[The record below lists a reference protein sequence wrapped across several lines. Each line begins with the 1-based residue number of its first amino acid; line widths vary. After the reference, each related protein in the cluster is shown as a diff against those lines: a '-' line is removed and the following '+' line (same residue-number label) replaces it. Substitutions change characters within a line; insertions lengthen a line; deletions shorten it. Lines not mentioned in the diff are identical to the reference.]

1 MTRRERLIENY
12 EDALFSLLM
21 DEVAESEG
29 KKAME
34 GNQRL
39 RDNGEI
45 EVPVSVRQRWR
56 RVIAKRAVENDLRQ
70 FGHGVTRILTKVNGM
85 EAFYIAD
92 GDIIQV
98 VWGYG
103 SNSQWLY
110 YITGT
115 HINIR
120 TALDIAESII

>member
-45 EVPVSVRQRWR
+45 EVPVSVRQRCR

-70 FGHGVTRILTKVNGM
+70 FGHGVTRILREYETFSVK
-85 EAFYIAD
+85 
-92 GDIIQV
+92 
-98 VWGYG
+98 
-103 SNSQWLY
+103 
-110 YITGT
+110 
-115 HINIR
+115 
-120 TALDIAESII
+120 